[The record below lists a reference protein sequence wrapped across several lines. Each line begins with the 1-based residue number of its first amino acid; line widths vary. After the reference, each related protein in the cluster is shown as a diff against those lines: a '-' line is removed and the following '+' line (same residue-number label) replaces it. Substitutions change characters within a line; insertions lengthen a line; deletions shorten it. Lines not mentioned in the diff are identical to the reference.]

1 MTPHRPAGRNG
12 KLIFTDHYSLLL
24 TFKIMPKIAR
34 RKVQSEKRIIWNTN
48 KPGAWENYR
57 CLTEE
62 NDALNK
68 LVEDDIFTAS
78 EFSERFE
85 KIMDKVKYQSFGK
98 VSFSDTSEVD
108 KPLRKLYEEREDC
121 IRKEND
127 EKIQAVE
134 KNISELLVKKQRIE
148 YEKKLKAL
156 NTLKRTKGKSAAI
169 FDLKDKILGEKKVQ
183 QEAVVMENP
192 ENEELIFDAEKIKSV
207 SLNYLTNLL
216 KNREPKE
223 EYEKE
228 LQVIN
233 ILHEKRMVEDKEDE
247 DTFSHN
253 DFQELLKNLGKKN
266 KAKYKYILEGGQSF
280 HGCLF
285 RLFKIIWEKERKPSN
300 WENTVAHQLFKGKG
314 KMSKLSNYRFI
325 HTKEEY
331 IIS

>member
-1 MTPHRPAGRNG
+1 M
-12 KLIFTDHYSLLL
+12 
-24 TFKIMPKIAR
+24 
-34 RKVQSEKRIIWNTN
+34 
-48 KPGAWENYR
+48 
-57 CLTEE
+57 
-62 NDALNK
+62 
-68 LVEDDIFTAS
+68 
-78 EFSERFE
+78 
-85 KIMDKVKYQSFGK
+85 
-98 VSFSDTSEVD
+98 
-108 KPLRKLYEEREDC
+108 
-121 IRKEND
+121 
-127 EKIQAVE
+127 
-134 KNISELLVKKQRIE
+134 KQRIE

-285 RLFKIIWEKERKPSN
+285 KLFKIIWEKERKPSN
-300 WENTVAHQLFKGKG
+300 WENTVVHQLFKGKG